1 MVCLPKK
8 SKAQGQTIKKIL
20 FRKKIILYFFLLS
33 IYANC
38 STIPNS
44 KITDDNFIE
53 ACLVLGALGK
63 FWHTIRTIV
72 QIIVNLVFTPSLY
85 RCHLYEGYK
94 YPFEILSFFTIYQKT
109 RRCFENIYSFFRIRL
124 YREMFQSVTAMR
136 KKNDMQF
143 DW

>member
-1 MVCLPKK
+1 MPKK

-20 FRKKIILYFFLLS
+20 FRKKIYLVFFASL
-33 IYANC
+33 NC

-63 FWHTIRTIV
+63 FWHILTIV
-72 QIIVNLVFTPSLY
+72 QIIVNIVFTPSLY
-85 RCHLYEGYK
+85 RSHLYEGYK
-94 YPFEILSFFTIYQKT
+94 YPFEILSFLTIYQKT
-109 RRCFENIYSFFRIRL
+109 RRCNLRSLYSFFRIRL

>member
-1 MVCLPKK
+1 MVCMPKK

-20 FRKKIILYFFLLS
+20 FRKKIILYFLLLS

-63 FWHTIRTIV
+63 FWHTILTIV

-94 YPFEILSFFTIYQKT
+94 YPFEISSFFTIYQKT
-109 RRCFENIYSFFRIRL
+109 RRCNLRTYIHFFESDSIARCFN
-124 YREMFQSVTAMR
+124 Q
-136 KKNDMQF
+136 
-143 DW
+143 